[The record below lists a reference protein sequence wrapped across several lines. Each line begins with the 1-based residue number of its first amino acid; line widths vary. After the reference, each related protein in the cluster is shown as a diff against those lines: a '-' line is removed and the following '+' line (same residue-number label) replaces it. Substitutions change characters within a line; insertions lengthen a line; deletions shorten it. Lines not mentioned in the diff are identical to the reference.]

1 MLNLIG
7 RHRGFF
13 ASLLTVFVGG
23 LLAWLIQTSAGTVDV
38 RDVRFQSDSGATLS
52 ALLYVPDGVSA
63 SNPAPGVLAVHG
75 YINSRETQSGYAIEF
90 ARRGYVVLA
99 MDQRGHGY
107 SSPPAFAEGFGG
119 PAGLTWLRSL
129 DIVDPD
135 QIALAGHSMGGW
147 TVLSAAA
154 AMPDAYQ
161 SVVVSGSSTGTFG
174 VPAGDSEFPRNFGL
188 VFGQYDEFSGSMWS
202 SATGAGI
209 VDTEKLQTQ
218 FGVSEPVI
226 ADRLYGSIAAGT
238 ARQLYQPAQTHP
250 ANHITRSGIA
260 GAIDWLQQTTGTPSP
275 LPPEQQI
282 WQWKEFGTFLS
293 LLGAI
298 GILITAGPLLLEWPF
313 FAALSARPAPAAGI
327 RDNSW
332 YVAALIAMLIPA
344 VTYFSFQ
351 GWGALIPTSAVFGQ
365 NLTNGFM
372 VWAVGNGVISVL
384 LFALWHFVLGG
395 KRAGGNARAYGL
407 LGASV
412 FSATRL
418 LRQFLLAA
426 SVVVLLYLVL
436 AINHALFT
444 ADFRYWVI
452 AVKLMSGVQLRLFF
466 AYLIPFTLF
475 FLVFAL
481 VLHGQMR
488 SKDEIEGNAG
498 FAKSAATNALLAG
511 GGILALLLWQYG
523 SLFLTGTLAI
533 PAQALL
539 TIVALQFVVVLPLAA
554 ILSTQYFRHT
564 GEIYTGAFVNGL
576 FVTWLIVAG
585 QATHFAYA

>member
-1 MLNLIG
+1 MPALVL
-7 RHRGFF
+7 RHRSFF
-13 ASLLTVFVGG
+13 LSLLTVFLGG
-23 LLAWLIQTSAGTVDV
+23 LLAWLVQTGAGSIDV
-38 RDVRFQSDSGATLS
+38 RDIRFDSANGVTHS
-52 ALLYVPDGVSA
+52 ALLYVPEGVSA
-63 SNPAPGVLAVHG
+63 SDPAPGVLAVHG

-107 SSPPAFAEGFGG
+107 SDPPAFAEGFGG
-119 PAGLTWLRSL
+119 PAGLAYLRSL

-135 QIALAGHSMGGW
+135 QVALAGHSMGGW

-154 AMPDAYQ
+154 AMPDAYR

-174 VPAGDSEFPRNFGL
+174 VPAGDATFPRNFGL
-188 VFGQYDEFSGSMWS
+188 VFGQYDEFSGSMWLS
-202 SATGAGI
+202 PTGAGI

-218 FGVSEPVI
+218 FGVTETVQ
-226 ADRLYGSIAAGT
+226 DGRLYGSIETGT

-250 ANHITRSGIA
+250 ANHITQSGIA
-260 GAIDWLQQTTGTPSP
+260 GAIDWLQLTTDTPNP
-275 LPPEQQI
+275 IAPDQQV
-282 WQWKEFGTFLS
+282 WPWKEFGTFIS

-298 GILITAGPLLLEWPF
+298 GILLTAGPLLMELPLF
-313 FAALSARPAPAAGI
+313 SGLASKPAPASGI
-327 RDNSW
+327 KDNTW

-344 VTYFSFQ
+344 LTYFPFQ
-351 GWGALIPTSAVFGQ
+351 GWASVIPTSALFGQ

-372 VWAVGNGVISVL
+372 VWAVGNGLLSII

-395 KRAGGNARAYGL
+395 KAKGGSARSYGL
-407 LGASV
+407 QGEDGLSLAGLS
-412 FSATRL
+412 
-418 LRQFLLAA
+418 RQALLAVA
-426 SVVVLLYLVL
+426 IVSVVYLAL
-436 AINHALFT
+436 AINHFLFT

-452 AVKLMSGVQLRLFF
+452 AVKLMSGLHFRLFLSYF
-466 AYLIPFTLF
+466 IPFTLF

-488 SKDEIEGNAG
+488 RSDEASFTRAAGVNAI
-498 FAKSAATNALLAG
+498 LAG
-511 GGILALLLWQYG
+511 GGILALLVWQYG
-523 SLFLTGTLAI
+523 SLFVTGSLAI

-539 TIVALQFVVVLPLAA
+539 TIVALQFVVVLPLAG
-554 ILSTQYFRHT
+554 IISTRYFQQT
-564 GEIYTGAFVNGL
+564 GQIYTGAIVNGL